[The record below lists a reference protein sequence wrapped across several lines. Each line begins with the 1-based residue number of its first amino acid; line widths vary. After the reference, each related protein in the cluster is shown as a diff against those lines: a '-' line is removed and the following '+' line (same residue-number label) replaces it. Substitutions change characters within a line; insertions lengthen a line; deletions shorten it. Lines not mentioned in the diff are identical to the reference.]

1 VQIIDKKYRLFGVIN
16 LIDLL
21 VVIALIVGALV
32 VWKLLWGGSTTTVP
46 TANLKDVEY
55 TMFCGSLRNYS
66 EGQIRVGDPVSTKTS
81 GKSIG
86 TVVSVRSVPTPGD
99 VFNTTTGKIEPYTST
114 YTKDVYINVKA
125 KGDPTATG
133 VSVGETQ
140 IRNNENILIV
150 TPTFQCDTA
159 IATGLKIGGE

>member
-21 VVIALIVGALV
+21 VVIALVVGGLV

-46 TANLKDVEY
+46 TAKLQDVEY
-55 TMFCGSLRNYS
+55 TILCGPLRNYTD
-66 EGQIRVGDPVSTKTS
+66 GQIKVGDPVSTKTS

-86 TVVSVRSVPTPGD
+86 TVVSVTSTSTPID
-99 VFNTTTGKIEPYTST
+99 VFSGPDGGVKAFSSQVYT
-114 YTKDVYINVKA
+114 DVFIKVKA

-133 VSVGETQ
+133 VSVGDTQ
-140 IRNNENILIV
+140 IRNNENIQVV
-150 TPTFQCDTA
+150 TPTFQWDLGV
-159 IATGLKIGGE
+159 ATDLKTGGE

>member
-1 VQIIDKKYRLFGVIN
+1 VQIIDRKYRLFGVIN

-21 VVIALIVGALV
+21 VVIALVVGGFV

-46 TANLKDVEY
+46 TAQLQDVEY
-55 TMFCGSLRNYS
+55 TILCGPLRNYS

-86 TVVSVRSVPTPGD
+86 TVVSVTSTPTPID
-99 VFNTTTGKIEPYTST
+99 VLSGPEGVQAFSSSVNT
-114 YTKDVYINVKA
+114 DVYIKVKA

-140 IRNNENILIV
+140 IRNNENIQVV
-150 TPTFQCDTA
+150 TPTFQWDLGV
-159 IATGLKIGGE
+159 ATDLKIGGE